1 MKPFTTLRARAVAMP
16 QANIDTD
23 QVIPARLMRRP
34 RTMPEGY
41 APYLFHDMRRTA
53 GGEQDPAFPLNAT
66 VNAGAE
72 IIVAGRN
79 FGCGS
84 SREAAVYALVDS
96 GICCVIAPSH
106 GDIFSANSIN
116 NGLLPARVD
125 EADIETLI
133 GLLDRGGVEVEV
145 DLVDCRIMVGNRQF
159 AFQIDPVWRTRLLN
173 GWDDIDLTR
182 RFAGDI
188 ASFVAADSDKRPWA
202 RLPTEEE
209 VQPAH
214 LDKS

>member
-96 GICCVIAPSH
+96 GIRCVIAPSH

-116 NGLLPARVD
+116 NGLLPARVE
-125 EADIETLI
+125 EADMETLL
-133 GLLDRGGVEVEV
+133 GLLERGGVEVEV
-145 DLVDCRIMVGNRQF
+145 DLQDCRIMVGNRQF
-159 AFQIDPVWRTRLLN
+159 AFQIDPLWRTRLLN

-188 ASFVAADSDKRPWA
+188 TSFVAADAARRPWA

-209 VQPAH
+209 VQPARPAR
-214 LDKS
+214 